1 METQVMIMITNDDD
15 DGMMIRTMMREPC
28 PLTTTV
34 RLTVSTVEQ
43 VEVEVSWCS
52 YLLVITYSDN
62 VL

>member
-1 METQVMIMITNDDD
+1 MIMITNDDD

-43 VEVEVSWCS
+43 VEVEVSWC
-52 YLLVITYSDN
+52 
-62 VL
+62 

>member
-1 METQVMIMITNDDD
+1 MIMITNDDD

-52 YLLVITYSDN
+52 YLLVVTYRDN